1 MIDRLVISA
10 RRSTVYIAL
19 LGTSFLC
26 AAMIAARVWYT
37 GTRGF
42 AFLLWNLLL
51 AWIPLVAA
59 VALYDRDRRG
69 RGGVAGLLAL
79 GGIWLLFYPNAP
91 YIVTDLIHLVEHPS
105 ALLWFDLVLIATCAW
120 TGLLLG
126 FVSLSLV
133 QSVVR
138 RRTSPII
145 GWSFVVGA
153 TGLAAFGIYLGRFLR
168 WNSWDVLTD
177 PHRLF
182 YDIWD
187 RIVNPLSHT
196 QTIAVWL
203 VLSGFLLAAYLAV
216 AALTQGSP
224 LPQQSDSQVH

>member
-1 MIDRLVISA
+1 M
-10 RRSTVYIAL
+10 
-19 LGTSFLC
+19 
-26 AAMIAARVWYT
+26 
-37 GTRGF
+37 
-42 AFLLWNLLL
+42 
-51 AWIPLVAA
+51 
-59 VALYDRDRRG
+59 
-69 RGGVAGLLAL
+69 
-79 GGIWLLFYPNAP
+79 PN
-91 YIVTDLIHLVEHPS
+91 
-105 ALLWFDLVLIATCAW
+105 
-120 TGLLLG
+120 
-126 FVSLSLV
+126 
-133 QSVVR
+133 
-138 RRTSPII
+138 
-145 GWSFVVGA
+145 A